1 VQHVSFY
8 NSYSRV
14 VAALK
19 PFGLVIFESLTG
31 VIYRHFTETG
41 VAVPGSITV
50 NSLQMDS
57 GDDRCHFAMQTGDFR
72 WQYAKI
78 GLEDLPSAGKIVPR
92 SLF

>member
-31 VIYRHFTETG
+31 VIFRHFTETG

-50 NSLQMDS
+50 NSLHME
-57 GDDRCHFAMQTGDFR
+57 GNDRCHFAMQTGDFR
-72 WQYAKI
+72 WQYVKI
-78 GLEDLPSAGKIVPR
+78 ALEDKINAGKISPR
-92 SLF
+92 TLY

>member
-1 VQHVSFY
+1 MQHVSFY

-31 VIYRHFTETG
+31 AIYRHITETG

-50 NSLQMDS
+50 NSLKMENN
-57 GDDRCHFAMQTGDFR
+57 DRCHFAMQTGDFR
-72 WQYAKI
+72 WQYVKI
-78 GLEDLPSAGKIVPR
+78 ALEDGTTGGKIYPR
-92 SLF
+92 ALY